1 MAHYTLGTLLMDHK
15 KDIDGAEQQ
24 SRLAIKL
31 DRNHALAHWNLSTLL
46 EKRGDLRG
54 AIDAV
59 KGYIAAGNPDN
70 DGEQR
75 LAGLES
81 KIS

>member
-1 MAHYTLGTLLMDHK
+1 M
-15 KDIDGAEQQ
+15 
-24 SRLAIKL
+24 
-31 DRNHALAHWNLSTLL
+31 L
-46 EKRGDLRG
+46 ETTSNWFLRDQTWVCLFRG

>member
-1 MAHYTLGTLLMDHK
+1 M
-15 KDIDGAEQQ
+15 E
-24 SRLAIKL
+24 
-31 DRNHALAHWNLSTLL
+31 
-46 EKRGDLRG
+46 ERGDLRG
-54 AIDAV
+54 AIDEIDAV
-59 KGYIAAGNPDN
+59 KGHIAAGNPDN

>member
-1 MAHYTLGTLLMDHK
+1 MVW
-15 KDIDGAEQQ
+15 DG
-24 SRLAIKL
+24 
-31 DRNHALAHWNLSTLL
+31 
-46 EKRGDLRG
+46 
-54 AIDAV
+54 V
-59 KGYIAAGNPDN
+59 KGYIAAGTPDN

>member
-1 MAHYTLGTLLMDHK
+1 MMPMPKGVLRSCLRY
-15 KDIDGAEQQ
+15 
-24 SRLAIKL
+24 S
-31 DRNHALAHWNLSTLL
+31 ALP